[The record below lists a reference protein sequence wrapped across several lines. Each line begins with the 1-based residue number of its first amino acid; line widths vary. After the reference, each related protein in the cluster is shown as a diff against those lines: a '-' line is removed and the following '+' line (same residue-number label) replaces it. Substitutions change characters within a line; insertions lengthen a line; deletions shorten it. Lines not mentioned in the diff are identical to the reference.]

1 MTIILGQIFFSHGN
15 YNGIE
20 GVVFFVRH
28 LHIKVE
34 NLCKKLHISDHK
46 WLCKQIQNECRIMM
60 SILFVKCDLEVT
72 PQYVCSRCKKSNTLV
87 EKKYIKEL
95 YSWSRFCCLTYR
107 QFIICI
113 NLAIQIQLHA
123 KYLNHCHDK
132 SQNH

>member
-95 YSWSRFCCLTYR
+95 YSWSRIERNQKKRAERSLDQKISEQYR
-107 QFIICI
+107 IVT
-113 NLAIQIQLHA
+113 
-123 KYLNHCHDK
+123 K
-132 SQNH
+132 